1 MASASHALL
10 PCLPSATGCEWD
22 SNASKTMPACERDNL
37 LTTLKFVN
45 ATLERVPWMLSYG
58 TLLGSMRSGGH
69 IPHETDID
77 VSVDVAN
84 WTAAVA
90 QLTKAASA
98 HAHIKVEVV
107 KIRHRAIG
115 VVRPMARVFYS
126 ASNRVHTD
134 VWQYERR
141 ASCVDFLDQTKL
153 RLFVHNS
160 LIFPL
165 GMCQYEDSEY
175 PCPRDSLSVVAT
187 GYGADWRTP
196 RRKYGPSTNWTDNLY
211 HYNNEWSCHRSSH
224 HI

>member
-22 SNASKTMPACERDNL
+22 SNASKTIPACERDNL

-115 VVRPMARVFYS
+115 VVRPMARVS
-126 ASNRVHTD
+126 TA
-134 VWQYERR
+134 RR
-141 ASCVDFLDQTKL
+141 IGCIPTS
-153 RLFVHNS
+153 
-160 LIFPL
+160 
-165 GMCQYEDSEY
+165 G
-175 PCPRDSLSVVAT
+175 
-187 GYGADWRTP
+187 
-196 RRKYGPSTNWTDNLY
+196 STNADRAAWTFWTRRN
-211 HYNNEWSCHRSSH
+211 
-224 HI
+224 